1 MAPGTE
7 LGYYTMNRLLTLVTC
22 FILVACSPPS
32 TETQNIESA
41 PDQAQVEAAGETL
54 QGEILDS
61 STHLAVFRGIPFAA
75 PPVGK
80 LRWQP
85 PQPHV
90 AREGVQQAKEFGAVC
105 PQNQGNVDFYRNVAR
120 KFGLSPD
127 LPAIEPIE
135 EDCLYLNVWTS
146 ALHADQKQPVMVWI
160 YGGGNTEGYANDPDY
175 FGDALAKRG
184 VVYVS
189 FNYRLALLGYMA
201 HPGLNTELTNGV
213 SGNYGIL
220 DQVAALNWVQE
231 NIAAFGGDPEN
242 VTILGESAGGAN
254 IGTLIASPLGA
265 GLFDRAIIQ
274 SGGYEIS
281 SLYSL
286 AEAEATGSEVAAA
299 LGFDDAMSD
308 VEVVDGMREL
318 DWHTFIDNPE
328 LAKFG
333 RPRAVN
339 IDGYVLPQSKASIF
353 EAGSN
358 NDVEVI
364 IGTNANEMFA
374 NQSPDATVES
384 FLERLEAY
392 GEPYSTELREVLKDD
407 IEADL
412 QTAMDRFGSAEFFM
426 CGSRYIANNMAANG
440 SDVFYYYFTRV
451 RPGGEKLL
459 AYHGAEIPYA
469 LDTAQHWLPAD
480 ETDKNLTAAMS
491 QYWLNF
497 ASTGNPNGDGLAE
510 WPQYDTDQRRYQVL
524 GDEIKTRADLEPEIC
539 DILDRHLHEKMAA
552 LQ

>member
-1 MAPGTE
+1 MKLIA
-7 LGYYTMNRLLTLVTC
+7 MNRTFALIAFHFL
-22 FILVACSPPS
+22 IGCSPPS
-32 TETQNIESA
+32 TDSQGIESG
-41 PDQAQVEAAGETL
+41 PVIAQVEAAGESL
-54 QGEILDS
+54 LGEILDADAG
-61 STHLAVFRGIPFAA
+61 LAVFRGIPFAA
-75 PPVGK
+75 PPVGE

-105 PQNQGNVDFYRNVAR
+105 PQGQGNVEFYRNVAR

-146 ALHADQKQPVMVWI
+146 ALRTEQKQPVMVWI

-201 HPGLNTELTNGV
+201 HAGLSTELADEV

-231 NIAAFGGDPEN
+231 NIAAFGGDPDN
-242 VTILGESAGGAN
+242 VTIFGESAGGAN
-254 IGTLIASPLGA
+254 IGSLIASPLGA
-265 GLFDRAIIQ
+265 GLIDRAIIQ

-281 SLYSL
+281 SLYTL
-286 AEAEATGSEVAAA
+286 AEAEETGSSIASA
-299 LGFDDAMSD
+299 LGFEDAMSD

-318 DWHTFIDNPE
+318 DWHAFIDNPD
-328 LAKFG
+328 LAQFG

-339 IDGYVLPQSKASIF
+339 IDGYLLPQSKASIF

-358 NDVEVI
+358 NDVQVI
-364 IGTNANEMFA
+364 IGTNANESFS
-374 NQSPDATVES
+374 NQNADATVES
-384 FLERLEAY
+384 FLERLTAY
-392 GEPYSTELREVLKDD
+392 GEPYTTELREVLEDD

-412 QTAMDRFGSAEFFM
+412 QMAMDRFGSASFFL
-426 CGSRYIANNMAANG
+426 CGSRYIANNMARNG
-440 SDVFYYYFTRV
+440 NDVFFYYFTRV

-469 LDTAQHWLPAD
+469 LDTAADWLPAD
-480 ETDKNLTAAMS
+480 ETDVRLTAAMS

-497 ASTGNPNGDGLAE
+497 AKTGNPNGDDLAQ
-510 WPQYDTDQRRYQVL
+510 WPQYDVNERHYQVL
-524 GDEIKTRADLEPEIC
+524 GDEIKTSADLEPEIC
-539 DILDRHLHEKMAA
+539 DILDRHLHERMSA
-552 LQ
+552 L

>member
-1 MAPGTE
+1 
-7 LGYYTMNRLLTLVTC
+7 MNRSLTLVTSL
-22 FILVACSPPS
+22 ILVACSPPS
-32 TETQNIESA
+32 TESQYVDPA
-41 PDQAQVEAAGETL
+41 PDLAQVEAAGETL
-54 QGEILDS
+54 QGEILD
-61 STHLAVFRGIPFAA
+61 TDAQLAVFRGIPFAA
-75 PPVGK
+75 PPVGE

-90 AREGVQQAKEFGAVC
+90 ARDGVQRAKEFGAVC
-105 PQNQGNVDFYRNVAR
+105 PQGQGNVEFYRNVAR

-127 LPAIEPIE
+127 LPALENIQ
-135 EDCLYLNVWTS
+135 EDCLYLNVWTT
-146 ALHADQKQPVMVWI
+146 ALGAEQKQPVMIWI
-160 YGGGNTEGYANDPDY
+160 YGGGNTDGYADDSDY
-175 FGDALAKRG
+175 LGDALAKRG

-189 FNYRLALLGYMA
+189 FNYRLGYLGYMA
-201 HPGLNTELTNGV
+201 HPGLSTELTNGV

-220 DQVAALNWVQE
+220 DQLAALRWVQE

-254 IGTLIASPLGA
+254 IGTLIASPLGT

-286 AEAEATGSEVAAA
+286 AEAESIGSKVATT
-299 LGFDDAMSD
+299 LGFDDAMSN

-318 DWHTFIDNPE
+318 DWQTLVDNPD
-328 LAKFG
+328 LAQFG

-358 NDVEVI
+358 SDIEVI
-364 IGTNANEMFA
+364 IGTNANESFTNLSA
-374 NQSPDATVES
+374 DATPES
-384 FLERLEAY
+384 FLERLATY
-392 GEPYSTELREVLKDD
+392 GEPYSTELREVLADD

-412 QTAMDRFGSAEFFM
+412 PLAMDRFGSASFFL
-426 CGSRYIANNMAANG
+426 CGSRYIANNMARNS
-440 SDVFYYYFTRV
+440 SDVFFYYFTRV

-469 LDTAQHWLPAD
+469 LDTAADWLPAD
-480 ETDKNLTAAMS
+480 ETDENLTAAMS

-497 ASTGNPNGDGLAE
+497 ASTGNPNGNGLAE
-510 WPQYDTDQRRYQVL
+510 WPLYDTEKRSYQVL
-524 GDEIKTRADLEPEIC
+524 GDEIETKMDIEPEIC
-539 DILDRHLHEKMAA
+539 DIMDRHLQERMAA
-552 LQ
+552 IH

>member
-1 MAPGTE
+1 MHRA
-7 LGYYTMNRLLTLVTC
+7 LTVLTIS
-22 FILVACSPPS
+22 ILVGCSPPS
-32 TETQNIESA
+32 SETQETESA
-41 PDQAQVEAAGETL
+41 PIPAQVEAAGETL
-54 QGEILDS
+54 QGEILDADAQL
-61 STHLAVFRGIPFAA
+61 TVFRGIPFAA
-75 PPVGK
+75 PPVGE

-90 AREGVQQAKEFGAVC
+90 AREGVQQAKEFSAVC
-105 PQNQGNVDFYRNVAR
+105 PQGQGNVEFYRNVAR
-120 KFGLSPD
+120 KFGLSPE

-146 ALHADQKQPVMVWI
+146 ALNADEKQPVMIWI
-160 YGGGNTEGYANDPDY
+160 YGGGNTDGYANDPDY

-189 FNYRLALLGYMA
+189 FNYRLAFLGYMA
-201 HPGLNTELTNGV
+201 HAGLSTELTNEV

-254 IGTLIASPLGA
+254 IATLIASPLGA

-308 VEVVDGMREL
+308 ADAVDGMREL
-318 DWHTFIDNPE
+318 DWHAFIDNPD
-328 LAKFG
+328 LAHFG

-339 IDGYVLPQSKASIF
+339 IDGYVLPQSKASLF
-353 EAGSN
+353 EVGSN
-358 NDVEVI
+358 NNVEVI
-364 IGTNANEMFA
+364 IGTNANESFS
-374 NQSPDATVES
+374 NQSADATVES
-384 FLERLEAY
+384 FLERLAAY
-392 GEPYSTELREVLKDD
+392 GEPYATELRKVLEDD

-412 QTAMDRFGSAEFFM
+412 QMAMDRFGSASFFL
-426 CGSRYIANNMAANG
+426 CGSRYIANSMARNG
-440 SDVFYYYFTRV
+440 NDVFFYYFTRV

-469 LDTAQHWLPAD
+469 LDTTAEWLPAD
-480 ETDKNLTAAMS
+480 ETDLNLTAAMT

-497 ASTGNPNGDGLAE
+497 ASTGNPNGDGLVE
-510 WPQYDTDQRRYQVL
+510 WPQYDSEVRRYQEL
-524 GDEIKTRADLEPEIC
+524 GDEIRSGADLEPEIC
-539 DILDRHLHEKMAA
+539 DIMDRHLHQQMAA
-552 LQ
+552 VPQ